1 MIRDK
6 NKIYGEP
13 NDPNTVIASGTLIEN
28 NLLVGAGHKGVK
40 TLVSTGKVLIWVKDG
55 VVQQLP
61 INVANKV
68 LGTDENGNL
77 VWLDQ

>member
-13 NDPNTVIASGTLIEN
+13 NDPNTVVATGTLTAN
-28 NLLVGAGHKGVK
+28 SLVVGAGNKGVK
-40 TLVSTGKVLIWVKDG
+40 SLLSSGKTIIWVRDG
-55 VVQQLP
+55 IVQQLP
-61 INVANKV
+61 VNVANKV

>member
-13 NDPNTVIASGTLIEN
+13 NDPNTVIATGTLTANSLI
-28 NLLVGAGHKGVK
+28 VGAGNKGVK
-40 TLVSTGKVLIWVKDG
+40 SLLSSDKTIIWIKDG
-55 VVQQLP
+55 IVQQLP
-61 INVANKV
+61 INVANKI
-68 LGTDENGNL
+68 LGTDENGDL

>member
-13 NDPNTVIASGTLIEN
+13 NDPNTVMATGTLTANSLI
-28 NLLVGAGHKGVK
+28 VGAGNKGVK
-40 TLVSTGKVLIWVKDG
+40 SLLSSDKTIIWIKDG
-55 VVQQLP
+55 IVQQLP
-61 INVANKV
+61 INVANKI
-68 LGTDENGNL
+68 LGTDENGDL